1 MLRCSGAKVR
11 GVILKCVTGL
21 KGTSTPMCNL
31 RLLHVCK
38 VEMDPQL
45 VTFCVVCWLYLVG
58 RDFSGGDIHSE
69 TPVFKWS
76 SESQG
81 EKENYDKKKNMCLTS
96 KSLDS
101 RLVPHLLYS
110 RPFSTTIQ
118 DYVFARLKTFISIGV
133 GTYGFNL
140 PPKKKKKTKK
150 RDQP

>member
-58 RDFSGGDIHSE
+58 RDLSGGDIHSE

-81 EKENYDKKKNMCLTS
+81 EKENYDKKEHVPNFQELGFKVGPS
-96 KSLDS
+96 FIVRSPIFDYDP
-101 RLVPHLLYS
+101 RL
-110 RPFSTTIQ
+110 RFRK
-118 DYVFARLKTFISIGV
+118 A
-133 GTYGFNL
+133 
-140 PPKKKKKTKK
+140 
-150 RDQP
+150 